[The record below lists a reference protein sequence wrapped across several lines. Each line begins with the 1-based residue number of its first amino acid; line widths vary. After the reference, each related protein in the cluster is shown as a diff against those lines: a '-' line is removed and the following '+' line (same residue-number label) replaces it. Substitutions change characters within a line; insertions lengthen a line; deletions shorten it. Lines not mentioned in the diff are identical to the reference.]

1 MSQRSVSGTEVVSPA
16 QPSAPEIPAS
26 DGAGDPSVERQ
37 KIALERDRLE
47 LDRQRFASE
56 RERATR
62 ADRKLVQDPA
72 VIITSI
78 LSLVG
83 LIATGAFG
91 YFQNQLA
98 NVQKDREL
106 ALAERQKEHDQLV
119 AWQHDFSQYMKDND
133 AVIFGD
139 DPKARLI
146 KRQTILATFPP
157 EVVGQLV
164 HTLRSDTLSVE
175 EQALLDDSA
184 PEPAE
189 NADAGVAAAPAHV
202 SPATGAAPAVAS
214 PATAAT
220 AGKAAVY
227 IQYASAGDL
236 GEVDDI
242 RDALGATYNVRG
254 IEVAEKV
261 TVPVPEVR
269 HFSRDD
275 DDKNTAVAIRDI
287 LNQYFSSH
295 HQNVKARTATLA
307 GRYRNL
313 ARNTFQIV
321 LPVLNASD
329 PKTAERHEK
338 RDGG

>member
-1 MSQRSVSGTEVVSPA
+1 VSGTEIAVPA
-16 QPSAPEIPAS
+16 QSSSAAIPAD
-26 DGAGDPSVERQ
+26 DGSGDPSVERE
-37 KIALERDRLE
+37 KIALDRDRLE
-47 LDRQRFASE
+47 LDRQRFESE

-72 VIITSI
+72 VVITSI

-91 YFQNQLA
+91 FFQNQLA

-146 KRQTILATFPP
+146 KRRAILATFPP
-157 EVVGQLV
+157 EIVGQLV

-175 EQALLDDSA
+175 EQALLDDSS
-184 PEPAE
+184 PELAE
-189 NADAGVAAAPAHV
+189 NADAGVVVVPAHTSSAVAPAPASPAHAAPAL
-202 SPATGAAPAVAS
+202 
-214 PATAAT
+214 AAT

-242 RDALGATYNVRG
+242 RDALSATYNVRG
-254 IEVAEKV
+254 LEMTDKV

-275 DDKNTAVAIRDI
+275 EDKNTALAIRDV

-295 HQNVKARTATLA
+295 HQNVKARTTALA

-313 ARNTFQIV
+313 AQNTFQIV
-321 LPVLNASD
+321 LPVL
-329 PKTAERHEK
+329 TEK